1 MVIGGA
7 TAPDYF
13 FFILSRRSLFYLSQ
27 KAFFLS
33 LADGADLADLY
44 DRHMVRKVKIC
55 VICGIC
61 ENTISSRAFYLSQ
74 EPFFYL
80 SQISQISQIYSMGY
94 GAQSKYL
101 RHLRHLRESYI
112 LRDTM
117 FPRET
122 VVSVRALR
130 DFSTELFG
138 SFKNSAYL
146 CA

>member
-13 FFILSRRSLFYLSQ
+13 FFILSRRSFFYLSQ

-61 ENTISSRAFYLSQ
+61 EKTISANIN
-74 EPFFYL
+74 YL
-80 SQISQISQIYSMGY
+80 SQISQIIIASGEGSQR
-94 GAQSKYL
+94 KDL
-101 RHLRHLRESYI
+101 RHLRN
-112 LRDTM
+112 LRDNN
-117 FPRET
+117 
-122 VVSVRALR
+122 
-130 DFSTELFG
+130 FSACNTISRRLCVQNNVINLEE
-138 SFKNSAYL
+138 SKNIINFA
-146 CA
+146 

>member
-13 FFILSRRSLFYLSQ
+13 FFILSRRSFFYLSQ

-61 ENTISSRAFYLSQ
+61 ENTISSRAFTVSRRKPFLPLADFADCVNKNNVIYL
-74 EPFFYL
+74 EK
-80 SQISQISQIYSMGY
+80 
-94 GAQSKYL
+94 SK
-101 RHLRHLRESYI
+101 
-112 LRDTM
+112 
-117 FPRET
+117 
-122 VVSVRALR
+122 
-130 DFSTELFG
+130 
-138 SFKNSAYL
+138 K
-146 CA
+146 

>member
-1 MVIGGA
+1 
-7 TAPDYF
+7 
-13 FFILSRRSLFYLSQ
+13 
-27 KAFFLS
+27 
-33 LADGADLADLY
+33 
-44 DRHMVRKVKIC
+44 MVRKVNIC
-55 VICGIC
+55 AIC
-61 ENTISSRAFYLSQ
+61 EICEKFNIPAGNN
-74 EPFFYL
+74 YL

-101 RHLRHLRESYI
+101 RHLRDLRESYI

-138 SFKNSAYL
+138 SKEKIVYL
-146 CA
+146 CTC

>member
-13 FFILSRRSLFYLSQ
+13 FFILSRRSFFYLSQ

-44 DRHMVRKVKIC
+44 DKPMACGEKIC
-55 VICGIC
+55 VICAIC

-80 SQISQISQIYSMGY
+80 SQISQISQIYMTS
-94 GAQSKYL
+94 L
-101 RHLRHLRESYI
+101 C
-112 LRDTM
+112 
-117 FPRET
+117 
-122 VVSVRALR
+122 RAKKR
-130 DFSTELFG
+130 
-138 SFKNSAYL
+138 SASS
-146 CA
+146 APSARK

>member
-13 FFILSRRSLFYLSQ
+13 FFILSHRSFFYLSQ

-44 DRHMVRKVKIC
+44 DKPMSCNEKIC
-55 VICGIC
+55 VICAIC
-61 ENTISSRAFYLSQ
+61 EKIIS
-74 EPFFYL
+74 
-80 SQISQISQIYSMGY
+80 
-94 GAQSKYL
+94 
-101 RHLRHLRESYI
+101 LREI
-112 LRDTM
+112 I
-117 FPRET
+117 ET

-130 DFSTELFG
+130 DFSSELFG

>member
-13 FFILSRRSLFYLSQ
+13 FFILSRRSFFYLSQ

-33 LADGADLADLY
+33 LADGADLADLADLY

-55 VICGIC
+55 VICAIC
-61 ENTISSRAFYLSQ
+61 EKIIS
-74 EPFFYL
+74 
-80 SQISQISQIYSMGY
+80 
-94 GAQSKYL
+94 
-101 RHLRHLRESYI
+101 LREI
-112 LRDTM
+112 I
-117 FPRET
+117 ET

-138 SFKNSAYL
+138 SNGNSSYL
-146 CA
+146 CSGETKKRSNYGDKEV

>member
-13 FFILSRRSLFYLSQ
+13 FFILSRRNFFYLSQ

-44 DRHMVRKVKIC
+44 DRHMVRKVNIC

-74 EPFFYL
+74 EPFFL
-80 SQISQISQIYSMGY
+80 SLADFTDLADFKGTDFG
-94 GAQSKYL
+94 GAQQRS
-101 RHLRHLRESYI
+101 
-112 LRDTM
+112 
-117 FPRET
+117 
-122 VVSVRALR
+122 AL
-130 DFSTELFG
+130 
-138 SFKNSAYL
+138 SAPSARNKCSCEKRL
-146 CA
+146 SLVKTKIVNCQIVN